1 MDIYNL
7 IFGVKNVELRAAWS
21 FMNHDE
27 EQKNIFFSCFKS
39 WKLQDAALGKISY
52 FPQNMISKLP

>member
-27 EQKNIFFSCFKS
+27 EQKNIFFRV
-39 WKLQDAALGKISY
+39 LNLESY
-52 FPQNMISKLP
+52 RMLPWAEFHIFPRT